1 MTSCSG
7 GSRRAESLSHAMRE
21 AAPPPFSP
29 ADFEP
34 ALQTQLLVLQP
45 TPFCNIDC
53 SYCYLPQRDDR
64 SRMSL
69 ATVRAVAERLLQDGL
84 LGAQLTVVWHA
95 GEPLAV
101 PPDFYEAAFA
111 VLHQVLGAHCE
122 LTQAMQTNATLLD
135 PRWCELFQ
143 RHGVKVGV
151 SLDGPADLHDRHRV
165 TRRGRGT
172 HARVLRGVRL
182 LQAHG
187 IPFHV
192 IAVVTRGTLG
202 RAEEFA
208 RYFTELQPTELGI
221 NFDEAEGRHL
231 LSSLQGHEA
240 AHGEFLR
247 ALLPHVQRGHL
258 QVRELTQALQR
269 VAQPLPTYRWA
280 GQAWPHNVQVL
291 PFALLNVASNGD
303 FGSFSPELLG
313 QPSAEHANFV
323 LGNVHHTGL
332 FDAAR
337 GAAFARLWGPI
348 RQGVA
353 MCRSRCAHFEH
364 CGGGSPANKLYEAGT
379 LAAAET
385 LYCRAML
392 KRPFDTVLQSLEAQ
406 LAHT

>member
-1 MTSCSG
+1 
-7 GSRRAESLSHAMRE
+7 MRDS
-21 AAPPPFSP
+21 APPPFDP
-29 ADFEP
+29 ADFQP
-34 ALQTQLLVLQP
+34 ALQTRLLVLQP
-45 TPFCNIDC
+45 TPFCNIRC
-53 SYCYLPQRDDR
+53 SYCYLPHRDER

-69 ATVRAVAERLLQDGL
+69 ATVRATAERLLQDGL
-84 LGAQLTVVWHA
+84 LGPQLTVVWHA

-101 PPDFYEAAFA
+101 PPNFYEAAFA
-111 VLHQVLGAHCE
+111 VLQDLLGAHCE
-122 LTQAMQTNATLLD
+122 VTQAMQTNAMLID
-135 PRWCELFQ
+135 ARWCELFQ

-165 TRRGRGT
+165 TRRGHGT

-192 IAVVTRGTLG
+192 IAVVTRDTLG

-208 RYFTELQPTELGI
+208 DYFAELQATELGI
-221 NFDEAEGRHL
+221 NFDEAEGGHL
-231 LSSLQGHEA
+231 QSSLQGHEA

-247 ALLPHVQRGHL
+247 ALLPHVQQGRL
-258 QVRELTQALQR
+258 KVRELAQALQL

-280 GQAWPHNVQVL
+280 GEAWPDNAQVL
-291 PFALLNVASNGD
+291 PFALLNVAWNGD

-313 QPSAEHANFV
+313 QPSAEHADFV

-332 FDAAR
+332 FEAAR
-337 GAAFARLWGPI
+337 GAAFARLWAPI

-353 MCRSRCAHFEH
+353 RCRSSCAHFEH
-364 CGGGSPANKLYEAGT
+364 CGGGSPANKLYEAGSM
-379 LAAAET
+379 AAAET

-392 KRPFDTVLQSLEAQ
+392 KRPFDVVLQSLEAE
-406 LAHT
+406 LARA